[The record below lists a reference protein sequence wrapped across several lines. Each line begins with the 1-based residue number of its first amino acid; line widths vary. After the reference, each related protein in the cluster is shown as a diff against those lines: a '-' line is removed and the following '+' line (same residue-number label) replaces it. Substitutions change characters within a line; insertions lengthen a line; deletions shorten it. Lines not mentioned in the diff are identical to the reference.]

1 MEKKLLLQ
9 VQDLSKTFIG
19 NKGLEIHAL
28 KNINLDIYEGEI
40 LALLGPNGAG
50 KTTLASILITLLERS
65 SGNILF
71 RGKSVFESLSE
82 YRSVVGFCPQLSNL
96 YQGLTINDN
105 IFYAGKLYGMSDED
119 ASKRTKELLA
129 RYKLEKYKDQ
139 FVHSLSGG
147 YKQRASIA
155 RSLVHSPKFVLF
167 DEPTVG
173 LDPKIRREL
182 WSEILALKKDGVSI
196 ILTTHYLDEAEFL
209 ADRVCLISGGEMK
222 FVGTLDILKKESNL
236 DSLEEILCQLEEE

>member
-19 NKGLEIHAL
+19 NKGLEFHAL

-50 KTTLASILITLLERS
+50 KTTLASILITLLEKT

-71 RGKSVFESLSE
+71 RGKSVFESLPE

-96 YQGLTINDN
+96 YQGLTIHDN
-105 IFYAGKLYGMSDED
+105 IFYAGKLYGMSDEE
-119 ASKRTKELLA
+119 ASQRTKDLLA

-182 WSEILALKKDGVSI
+182 WSEILDLKKDGVSI

-209 ADRVCLISGGEMK
+209 ADRVCIISSGEMK